1 MASDQVRQASKLLG
15 PLLRRRGTSPAVGA
29 GLRRALGALDRSL
42 TGLSAQAQDETI
54 TSGITEL
61 RACVELIGKSD
72 RPADHD
78 QLEGIN
84 QALALLTPA
93 ERAFVAAPAPAPAPE
108 LVLAAPAAAKTAS
121 SPRSVAESPPRPHRP
136 SKAPT
141 LDFHTAGLLLDGL
154 EAKLRTLHVVLHEP
168 LFRLA
173 DRYGADA
180 DLGKQVTA
188 LKWLGRE
195 RVPEIL
201 RVADAA
207 KSVDDRLAAGAALV
221 HLGEPGGAERL
232 MGILGKAAADNQPL
246 PDTSATLLRT
256 LTDGKLLNW
265 LLAIFLKPAH
275 PAVCGLLL
283 PLLAE
288 RNLLS
293 SEQLWELANHPKD
306 DIAVEAARAL
316 PWTDGNHDPQMLL
329 AWARDARTPKHANA
343 LLYAATALGVAAALA
358 EVRVRIAKGDNL
370 DHLLVDALAIAGS
383 PSDAAALTALA
394 AQPDVDADY
403 VLLAAANL
411 GSAETLQALPGLAD
425 VISAQVADEVQRMIT
440 GRVAHAQDDR
450 GKADNAIRT
459 LRGQPWSVAG
469 VIGCLAEPGETLQAQ
484 RLMAL
489 ELRARTG
496 QAPLSTLP
504 VLLPAAARPELL
516 ANWNSYYAKANGRL
530 QPGDW
535 YYQGKIMATATRE
548 ARA

>member
-29 GLRRALGALDRSL
+29 GLRRALGALDKSL

-54 TSGITEL
+54 ASGITEL

-84 QALALLTPA
+84 KALALLAPA
-93 ERAFVAAPAPAPAPE
+93 EEAFVAAPAPDLVLVAPAE
-108 LVLAAPAAAKTAS
+108 AKTAS
-121 SPRSVAESPPRPHRP
+121 APRSVAESLPRPHRP
-136 SKAPT
+136 SKAPA
-141 LDFHTAGLLLDGL
+141 LDFHTVGTLLVGL
-154 EAKLRTLHVVLHEP
+154 EAKLRTLHVVLSEP

-173 DRYGADA
+173 DRYGAA
-180 DLGKQVTA
+180 AELQKQVTA

-201 RVADAA
+201 RVADVA
-207 KSVDDRLAAGAALV
+207 KSVDDRLAAGAALI
-221 HLGEPGGAERL
+221 HLGEARGAEMM
-232 MGILGKAAADNQPL
+232 MGILGKVAAAQQPL

-256 LTDGKLLNW
+256 LTDASLLDW
-265 LLAIFLKPAH
+265 LLKIFLKPAH
-275 PAVCGLLL
+275 PVVCGLLL
-283 PLLAE
+283 PLLVE

-293 SEQLWELANHPKD
+293 SEQIWELSNHPKD
-306 DIAVEAARAL
+306 EIAVEAARAL
-316 PWTDGNHDPQMLL
+316 PWTDGNHDTQMLL
-329 AWARDARTPKHANA
+329 AWAREARTPRRASA
-343 LLYAATALGVAAALA
+343 LLFAATALGSAAALA
-358 EVRVRIAKGDNL
+358 EVRARVEKGEDV
-370 DHLLVDALAIAGS
+370 DHLLVDALAIAGA
-383 PSDAAALTALA
+383 PADAAALTALA
-394 AQPDVDADY
+394 ARPDSDAAY

-411 GSAETLQALPGLAD
+411 GSAETLRVLPMLAD
-425 VISAQVADEVQRMIT
+425 QVPANVLDEAQRMLT
-440 GRVAHAQDDR
+440 GRALRVEGEP
-450 GKADNAIRT
+450 GKANAAIRT

-469 VIGCLAEPGETLQAQ
+469 LIACLAEPGETLEAQ

-516 ANWNSYYAKANGRL
+516 ANWNSYYAKANGKL
-530 QPGDW
+530 KPGDW
-535 YYQGKIMATATRE
+535 YYQGKNMGTAARE

>member
-29 GLRRALGALDRSL
+29 TLRRALGALDKSL
-42 TGLSAQAQDETI
+42 TGLLAQAQDETI
-54 TSGITEL
+54 ASGISEL

-78 QLEGIN
+78 QLEGVN
-84 QALALLTPA
+84 KALALLAPA
-93 ERAFVAAPAPAPAPE
+93 EEAFVVAPAPD
-108 LVLAAPAAAKTAS
+108 LVLSPSMDAGGAVARQPARTTRA
-121 SPRSVAESPPRPHRP
+121 PRPRLAG
-136 SKAPT
+136 APV
-141 LDFHTAGLLLDGL
+141 LDFQTAGVLLDGL
-154 EAKLRTLHVVLHEP
+154 EAKLRTLHVVLSEP

-173 DRYGADA
+173 DRYGAA
-180 DLGKQVTA
+180 AELQKQVTA

-201 RVADAA
+201 RVADVA

-221 HLGEPGGAERL
+221 HLGEARGAEMM
-232 MGILGKAAADNQPL
+232 MGVLGKAAAEKQPL

-256 LTDGKLLNW
+256 LTDASLLDW
-265 LLAIFLKPAH
+265 LLKIFLKPAH
-275 PAVCGLLL
+275 PVVCGLLL
-283 PLLAE
+283 PLLVE

-293 SEQLWELANHPKD
+293 SEQIWELANHPKD
-306 DIAVEAARAL
+306 EIAVEAARAL
-316 PWTDGNHDPQMLL
+316 PWTDGHHDTQMLL
-329 AWARDARTPKHANA
+329 AWAREARTPRRANA
-343 LLYAATALGVAAALA
+343 LLFAATALGSAAALA
-358 EVRVRIAKGDNL
+358 EVRARVEKGEDV
-370 DHLLVDALAIAGS
+370 DHLLVDALAIAGA
-383 PSDAAALTALA
+383 PADAAALTALA
-394 AQPDVDADY
+394 ARPDSDAAY

-411 GSAETLQALPGLAD
+411 GSAETLGALSGLSD
-425 VISAQVADEVQRMIT
+425 QVPTNVLDEVQRMIT
-440 GRVAHAQDDR
+440 GRASRVEGDTA
-450 GKADNAIRT
+450 KADVPIRT

-469 VIGCLAEPGETLQAQ
+469 LIACLAEPGETLEAQ

-516 ANWNSYYAKANGRL
+516 ANWNSYYAKANGKL
-530 QPGDW
+530 KPGDW
-535 YYQGKIMATATRE
+535 YYQGKSMGTAARE

>member
-29 GLRRALGALDRSL
+29 GLRRALGALDKSL

-54 TSGITEL
+54 RSGITQL

-84 QALALLTPA
+84 KALALLAPV
-93 ERAFVAAPAPAPAPE
+93 EEAFVAAPAPDLVLVAPAE
-108 LVLAAPAAAKTAS
+108 AKTAS
-121 SPRSVAESPPRPHRP
+121 APRSVAESLPRPHRP
-136 SKAPT
+136 SKAPA
-141 LDFHTAGLLLDGL
+141 LDFHTVGTLLVGL
-154 EAKLRTLHVVLHEP
+154 EAKLRTLHVVLSEP

-173 DRYGADA
+173 DRYSADA
-180 DLGKQVTA
+180 DLGKQVMA

-201 RVADAA
+201 RVADVA
-207 KSVDDRLAAGAALV
+207 KNVDDRLAAGAALV
-221 HLGEPGGAERL
+221 HLGEARGAEMM
-232 MGILGKAAADNQPL
+232 MGILGKAAAEQQPL

-256 LTDGKLLNW
+256 LTNASLLDW
-265 LLAIFLKPAH
+265 LLKVFLKPAH

-283 PLLAE
+283 PLLVE

-293 SEQLWELANHPKD
+293 SEQIWELANHPKD
-306 DIAVEAARAL
+306 EIAVEAARAL
-316 PWTDGNHDPQMLL
+316 PWTDGKHDTQMLL
-329 AWARDARTPKHANA
+329 AWAREARTPRRASA
-343 LLYAATALGVAAALA
+343 LLFAATALGSAAALA
-358 EVRVRIAKGDNL
+358 EVRVRVEKGEDV
-370 DHLLVDALAIAGS
+370 DHLLVDALAIAGA

-394 AQPDVDADY
+394 AQPDTDAAY

-411 GSAETLQALPGLAD
+411 GSAETLRALPTLAD
-425 VISAQVADEVQRMIT
+425 QVPVSVLDEVQRMIT
-440 GRVAHAQDDR
+440 GRASRAEGDIA
-450 GKADNAIRT
+450 KADAAIRT
-459 LRGQPWSVAG
+459 LRGQPWSVSGLIA
-469 VIGCLAEPGETLQAQ
+469 CLAEPRETLEAQ

-516 ANWNSYYAKANGRL
+516 ANWNSYYAKANGKL
-530 QPGDW
+530 KPGEW
-535 YYQGKIMATATRE
+535 YYQGKSMGMATRE
-548 ARA
+548 ARPS